1 VDYPP
6 GPSTNDL
13 FPIFSRDP
21 LKTLLDIARTY
32 DNISHFKF
40 GRQHVYLLNNP
51 DYIEEVLV
59 DNRRNFVK
67 RRGLKGKE
75 RRGLFGDGIMFSQ
88 GEFHDRQ
95 RRLIQASFYPKQIK
109 MYGNVVTEYA
119 MRMCQQWKDGSILD
133 IHKELMHA
141 TLAILCKSALGYEID
156 REDHDE
162 IGRAILTT
170 LEYHQRRQMPL
181 GNIIEKIPILPVN
194 IRFHQALK
202 KLDSIVYDMIK
213 EYRQEE
219 GNNNGDAKNKK
230 ENKNNDK
237 INNNLLSSLIHA
249 QYTESKG
256 STSGGDEPMTD
267 LQLRDEIMTIMVAG
281 HDPVANALTWTFY
294 LISQHA
300 DVEAH
305 LDVELKSVF
314 REVDDGRIPTVE
326 DIPKLQYIEKVFRE
340 SLRLYPPAW
349 SINRKTINDCN
360 IGKYVIPAGSTIIT
374 SPYVMHRNPRY
385 FNDPNRFV
393 PERWTEEVNAQ
404 LPRFSYFPFGGGVRS
419 CVGEPFAWM
428 EGILLIATI
437 ARRWKMIHPPDHS
450 VEFHR
455 PIITLRPK
463 NGMHMKLERKI

>member
-1 VDYPP
+1 VEQPP
-6 GPSTNDL
+6 GPSASNL
-13 FPIFSRDP
+13 LPIFRRDP
-21 LKTLLDIARTY
+21 LKTLVDIARTY
-32 DNISHFKF
+32 GDISHFKF

-51 DYIEEVLV
+51 DNIEEVLV

-109 MYGNVVTEYA
+109 IYGQVVTEYA

-141 TLAILCKSALGYEID
+141 TLAILCKSALGSEIG
-156 REDHDE
+156 RADHDE
-162 IGRAILTT
+162 IGKAVLTT

-181 GNIIEKIPILPVN
+181 GSIIEKIPVLPVN
-194 IRFHQALK
+194 IRFQQALK
-202 KLDSIVYDMIK
+202 KLDSVVYDMIK
-213 EYRQEE
+213 QCRQEE
-219 GNNNGDAKNKK
+219 GNNNADSENKK
-230 ENKNNDK
+230 ENKNNQK
-237 INNNLLSSLIHA
+237 INNNLISSLIHA
-249 QYTESKG
+249 QYLETKG
-256 STSGGDEPMTD
+256 GISAEHEPMSD

-294 LISQHA
+294 LISQHP
-300 DVEAH
+300 DVEAY

-314 REVDDGRIPTVE
+314 GEGDAGRIPTVE
-326 DIPKLQYIEKVFRE
+326 DLPKLEYVEKVFRE

-349 SINRKTINDCN
+349 SINRKTINDCT

-374 SPYVMHRNPRY
+374 SPYVTHRDPRY
-385 FNDPNRFV
+385 FYDPNRFV
-393 PERWTEEVNAQ
+393 PERWTEEANAQ

-419 CVGEPFAWM
+419 CIGEPFTWM
-428 EGILLIATI
+428 EAILIIATI
-437 ARRWKMIHPPDHS
+437 AQRWKMIHLPDHR

-463 NGMHMKLERKI
+463 YGMQMKLERKI